1 MATTSTS
8 TQGITITVED
18 GTGTPVTITGH
29 VGISGFGSGSS
40 KEIDITTMASTAKE
54 FRQGLRDFGGLKID
68 LVRNPDDAGQAEL
81 FSMQELQ
88 ATREFVITA
97 PTGTLNVYTFSGFV
111 SQFTTDMATDDVLRG
126 SCTVRVTG
134 APTIT

>member
-8 TQGITITVED
+8 TQGITITVANS
-18 GTGTPVTITGH
+18 GGTPVTITGH
-29 VGISGFGSGSS
+29 IGISGFGSGSS

-54 FRQGLRDFGGLKID
+54 FRQGLRDFGSLRID
-68 LVRNPDDAGQAEL
+68 FVRNPDDSGQAEL
-81 FSMQELQ
+81 FSMQALQ

-97 PTGTLNVYTFSGFV
+97 PTGTANVYTFSGFV
-111 SQFTTDMATDDVLRG
+111 AQFTTDMATDDVLRG
-126 SCTVRVTG
+126 SATIRITG